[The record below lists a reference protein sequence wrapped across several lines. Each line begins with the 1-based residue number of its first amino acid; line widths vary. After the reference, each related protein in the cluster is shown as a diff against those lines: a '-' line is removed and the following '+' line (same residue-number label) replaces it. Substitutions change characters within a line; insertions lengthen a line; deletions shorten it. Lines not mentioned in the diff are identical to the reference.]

1 MTGSLFFILTHTW
14 GIDILFEKLTPE
26 KQGDEFEKHPFCT
39 NMSLR
44 VGISWKASVLWVSEL
59 TKVKGNYVCCLAI
72 VVVFVLA
79 GGAKRYGFFTVI
91 IRREGKKPQT
101 RGIFKRRHKKT
112 TQGVDH

>member
-14 GIDILFEKLTPE
+14 SIDILFEKLTPE

-101 RGIFKRRHKKT
+101 RGIFERRHKKT